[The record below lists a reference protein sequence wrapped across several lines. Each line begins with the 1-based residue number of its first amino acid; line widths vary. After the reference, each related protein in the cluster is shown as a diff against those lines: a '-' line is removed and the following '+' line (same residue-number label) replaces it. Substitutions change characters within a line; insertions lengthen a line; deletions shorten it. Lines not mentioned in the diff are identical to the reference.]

1 MLLAPEALGSLVRG
15 SRADTLT
22 GREREVLALI
32 ADGRSNREIA
42 RLLRL
47 SEKTVKAHVSSVLAK
62 LGVQDRTQAAVYAVR
77 HGGAG
82 RVRHMGIEEMVGGG
96 STGGAGGEGA
106 EPVGRVSSCAGRRRG
121 GGVSLFWPPQGEERR
136 GGGGMSS

>member
-1 MLLAPEALGSLVRG
+1 M
-15 SRADTLT
+15 
-22 GREREVLALI
+22 LALI

-77 HGGAG
+77 HGA
-82 RVRHMGIEEMVGGG
+82 
-96 STGGAGGEGA
+96 TAPT
-106 EPVGRVSSCAGRRRG
+106 PVAATSSGRRRRAAEG
-121 GGVSLFWPPQGEERR
+121 SWIDVADVRSRN
-136 GGGGMSS
+136 SA